1 MHSTRLTATQIKYA
15 LMAVVGLPLS
25 VVVVAKSTAYAP
37 VISGS
42 LLALLVPSGTV
53 LAGAVVL
60 GHGLG
65 NEGVRSSLYGPLGL
79 TDLLLLVWLFR
90 SLGQRQASRGRGS
103 RYTIAALTALIAF
116 LSWSLLVTYIDGAS
130 ITPLVRLVVY
140 GAVFAYLAMYGVNRK
155 QLYIPIVLYAVFN
168 IVVGIALGQHRLTG
182 FDVGDPAQMGGLI
195 LAALCPLLSRELRF
209 RGRWL
214 IVAMLLCGII
224 LTQTRSVWFAT
235 IVVLVVWAQRRLSL
249 RRVIMLTV
257 SLTFIGLIV
266 VAPLTRTLGLNETS
280 ADLRIQS
287 ISNGIQSG
295 LAHPLLGSGWASIS
309 VVDLSSP
316 SRATINQYTLPFNL
330 FVNIFTSVGL
340 PGVLLFLAFFAIL
353 LRRLSMTREAPLLF
367 TVAVLAMSITEMT
380 IYAGSTLTILFFIY
394 AGMGLND
401 RSSAR
406 AHFQQTPVLLDA
418 QIPTT
423 GRGPR

>member
-1 MHSTRLTATQIKYA
+1 
-15 LMAVVGLPLS
+15 MAVVGLPVS
-25 VVVVAKSTAYAP
+25 AVVVAKSTAYAP
-37 VISGS
+37 VISAS
-42 LLALLVPSGTV
+42 LLALLLPSGTL

-65 NEGVRSSLYGPLGL
+65 NEGVKSSLVGPLGL

-90 SLGQRQASRGRGS
+90 SLGQRQTSRGRGS
-103 RYTIAALTALIAF
+103 RYAIATLIALIAF

-130 ITPLVRLVVY
+130 ISPLARLVVY
-140 GAVFAYLAMYGVNRK
+140 GAVFARLAMYGVNRN
-155 QLYIPIVLYAVFN
+155 QIYIPIVLYAVFN
-168 IVVGIALGQHRLTG
+168 IVAGIALGQDRLLG
-182 FDVGDPAQMGGLI
+182 FDIGDPAQMGGLI

-235 IVVLVVWAQRRLSL
+235 IVVLVVWAQRRLSI
-249 RRVIMLTV
+249 RRVITLIVLLTV
-257 SLTFIGLIV
+257 IGV
-266 VAPLTRTLGLNETS
+266 VVVGPLTRMLGLNETS

-287 ISNGIQSG
+287 ISNGMQSG

-309 VVDLSSP
+309 VVDLSSA
-316 SRATINQYTLPFNL
+316 SRAKINQYTLPYNL
-330 FVNIFTSVGL
+330 FVNIFSSVGL
-340 PGVLLFLAFFAIL
+340 PGLLLCLAFFAIL
-353 LRRLSMTREAPLLF
+353 LRGLAMTREAPLLF
-367 TVAVLAMSITEMT
+367 TVAVMAMSITEMT

-406 AHFQQTPVLLDA
+406 ATFSTDA
-418 QIPTT
+418 LPL
-423 GRGPR
+423 GRPDTHHAARSPLIST